1 MRPSFFPRETHVFH
15 AFELSA
21 WRTLSLSAL
30 EMGALT
36 GVVLRGFR
44 AFVLSHSGGTGV
56 AYIAAT
62 LTVGAIVLFGM
73 LTLHLSNF
81 PVRRWP
87 RHVAAFAVVETLAE
101 MLVSAI
107 LIAAHREPIGTTS
120 RATWG
125 DLPSMALGT
134 LEVRVVAL
142 ALFALAL
149 AGIVQL
155 VRRLLPRHTPQHTG
169 QHPVHPTP
177 RS

>member
-1 MRPSFFPRETHVFH
+1 VRPSFFPHETHVFN

-21 WRTLSLSAL
+21 WRTLSLSAI

-36 GVVLRGFR
+36 GVLLRGYR
-44 AFVLSHSGGTGV
+44 ALVLSHSAGTGL

-62 LTVGAIVLFGM
+62 LTAGAIVLFGM

-81 PVRRWP
+81 PVRRWA
-87 RHVAAFAVVETLAE
+87 RRVAAFALVETATE
-101 MLVSAI
+101 VAVSVL

-120 RATWG
+120 RASWG
-125 DLPSMALGT
+125 DLPSIALST

-149 AGIVQL
+149 AGVVQL
-155 VRRLLPRHTPQHTG
+155 VRRLLPRHVPHEAPNG
-169 QHPVHPTP
+169 PPAL
-177 RS
+177 